1 MRFKQ
6 PGRRTVALERRHV
19 GAFIPIALAVD
30 RLSLALG
37 TALQFE
43 TMMRQKDVIGEWEP
57 IGANADPTGIILN
70 RGRWVN
76 GLT

>member
-1 MRFKQ
+1 MSTFEGMRFKQ

-43 TMMRQKDVIGEWEP
+43 TMMRQKDVIGEWERSAP
-57 IGANADPTGIILN
+57 MPTRLASF
-70 RGRWVN
+70 
-76 GLT
+76 